1 VVRTASPRGG
11 GEGGGGGVVVL
22 GECSALLLPMAVR
35 GRK

>member
-1 VVRTASPRGG
+1 VVRTASPGG
-11 GEGGGGGVVVL
+11 GGGGGGGVVVL